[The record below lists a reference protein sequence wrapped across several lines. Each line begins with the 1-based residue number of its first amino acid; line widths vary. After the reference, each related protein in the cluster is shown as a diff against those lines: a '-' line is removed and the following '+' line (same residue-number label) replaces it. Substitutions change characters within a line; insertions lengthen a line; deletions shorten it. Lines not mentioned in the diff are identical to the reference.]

1 MPNEETVISMSG
13 KNPDDK
19 LKKVADAM
27 GDSSIPENILNQMV
41 DNEFQAITDVVAL
54 PSKGIFY
61 HNKQSSIKVK
71 HLTAD
76 DENILTSPELIRN
89 GKVLDVLLENAIVD
103 GNLSAE
109 DMLVGDRN
117 AVLFF
122 LRKEG
127 YGDVYPVKMACPSC
141 GETFKE
147 DVLISSLGMKNLE
160 VQPDSEGLF
169 SVELPKTRWKIKF
182 RMLTGKDEAY
192 LTKKAEQ
199 PKKTKKNVSY
209 SQLLTERYIIQIMF
223 INGDNDKLK
232 IQKAA
237 SNMPISDSLFLREY
251 MREIEPGV
259 DMSYNF
265 NCKSCGHQFE
275 DNVPITAT
283 LFWPNAKI

>member
-1 MPNEETVISMSG
+1 MSNEENVISMAG
-13 KNPDDK
+13 KNPDPK
-19 LKKVADAM
+19 LQKVAETMADQN
-27 GDSSIPENILNQMV
+27 IPQNLLSQMV
-41 DNEFQAITDVVAL
+41 DNEFQAITDTVSL
-54 PSKGIFY
+54 PSKGVFY
-61 HNKQSSIKVK
+61 QNKQASIKVK
-71 HLTAD
+71 HLTAE

-103 GNLSAE
+103 GSLSAE
-109 DMLVGDRN
+109 EMLVGDRN
-117 AVLFF
+117 AVLLF

-127 YGDVYPVKMACPSC
+127 YGDSYPVKMPCPNC

-147 DVLISSLGMKNLE
+147 EVLISVLGSKELE
-160 VQPDSEGLF
+160 IEPDSEGLF
-169 SVELPKTRWKIKF
+169 DATLPKTKWKIKF
-182 RMLTGKDEAY
+182 RLLTGKDEAY

-209 SQLLTERYIIQIMF
+209 SQLLTDRYVLQIMS
-223 INGDNDKLK
+223 INGTSDKLH

-265 NCKSCGHQFE
+265 TCKHCSHQFE